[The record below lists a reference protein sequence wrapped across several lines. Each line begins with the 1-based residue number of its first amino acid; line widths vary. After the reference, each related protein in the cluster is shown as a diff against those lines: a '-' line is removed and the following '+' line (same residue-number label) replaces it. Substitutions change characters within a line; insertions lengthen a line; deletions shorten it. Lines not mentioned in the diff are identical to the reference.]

1 KQRLR
6 GRIIKR
12 PSEISSRD
20 WQRLAQ
26 TDTAEFELLPAV
38 DGKKAHCMAE
48 YISRLG
54 YTNIIGSTRAYLT
67 RLDILQHLHKADH
80 LRANEQIHNSIEECL
95 DKLLT
100 GFRTATPH

>member
-1 KQRLR
+1 MKNNQNIRITKQRLR

-12 PSEISSRD
+12 PSEIPSRD

-80 LRANEQIHNSIEECL
+80 LRGKNYCKKNKC
-95 DKLLT
+95 T
-100 GFRTATPH
+100 TRTR